1 MIYRAFLPLLAL
13 VSLLATTTALAQ
25 QFRWIDRDGRVQ
37 FTDAP
42 PPAWAKDVRRTNVT
56 TAKPA
61 APQVPFEVARLQKDF
76 PVTLYTS
83 PNCKDGCD
91 IARGALNKR
100 GVPFKEMQVWNP
112 ETNEELKKAS
122 GAVEVPTL
130 LVGRSVQRGFEQGA
144 FDALLDSAGYPR
156 AGLLPARQQKAPGAP
171 DGYVAEGGATSPAQ
185 PQQPPA
191 AQQKAGPYDASG
203 LTGPAPKPGQYDPSG
218 LVGPSPKPGQYG
230 IPGETK

>member
-1 MIYRAFLPLLAL
+1 MIYRAFFSTLSLLFLLA
-13 VSLLATTTALAQ
+13 AGLAQ
-25 QFRWIDRDGRVQ
+25 AQQYRWIDRDGRVQ

-61 APQVPFEVARLQKDF
+61 APQLPFEVARLQKDF

-91 IARGALNKR
+91 FARGALNKR
-100 GVPFKEMQVWNP
+100 GVPFKEVQVWNP
-112 ETNEELKKAS
+112 ETNEELKQAS

-156 AGLLPARQQKAPGAP
+156 AGVLPALTQKTPGAP
-171 DGYVAEGGATSPAQ
+171 EGYVVEGGAAPAAQ
-185 PQQPPA
+185 PQQAPQAP
-191 AQQKAGPYDASG
+191 QKAGPYDASG

-218 LVGPSPKPGQYG
+218 LVGPPPKPGQYG
-230 IPGETK
+230 IPGEAK